1 MRSSIRALTAV
12 VATAMLCAIVLA
24 IAGNSF
30 AAEQDETRAHG
41 PCKGTSDY
49 TVGLGRDIGVEMELE
64 IETGIPGQVWDVQLY
79 YNDHLLVSIEKTTE
93 ADGGFEVRK
102 QERNAVGK
110 DAVQGIATNQET
122 GEVCEV
128 TLQADL

>member
-12 VATAMLCAIVLA
+12 VATAMLCAVVFA
-24 IAGNSF
+24 VAGNSF
-30 AAEQDETRAHG
+30 AAEQGETRAHG

-64 IETGIPGQVWDVQLY
+64 IETGVPDQVWDVQIF
-79 YNDHLLVSIEKTTE
+79 YNDHLLVSIEKITE
-93 ADGGFEVRK
+93 DDGGFEVKK

-110 DAVQGIATNQET
+110 DAVHGIATNQET
-122 GEVCEV
+122 GEVCDV